1 MDDPISDEKWDGSV
15 DELYDLA
22 DGSFSKKGWNLNLYL
37 RSALSF
43 IDHLNMHHT
52 IEERFWFPYL
62 AKRMPQFSHKDRGE
76 HVVSHEG
83 IHKGLED
90 LSTLVR
96 KYRTDNTSYS
106 PEEMR
111 ACLDSFK
118 DVLFKHLDQEV
129 EDLKVANLKKYWKY
143 EELRPLRA
151 Y

>member
-1 MDDPISDEKWDGSV
+1 MEEPVSNNKWDGV
-15 DELYDLA
+15 LNEIYDLA
-22 DGSFSKKGWNLNLYL
+22 DGSFSKMGWSLNLYL
-37 RSALSF
+37 RSASQF

-83 IHKGLED
+83 IHHGLDELD
-90 LSTLVR
+90 ALVK
-96 KYRTDNTSYS
+96 KYKKNNSSYS
-106 PEEMR
+106 PAEMR
-111 ACLDSFK
+111 ACLDGFRE
-118 DVLFKHLDQEV
+118 VLFKHLDKEV
-129 EDLKVANLKKYWKY
+129 HDLKGSNLKKFWKY

>member
-52 IEERFWFPYL
+52 IEER
-62 AKRMPQFSHKDRGE
+62 
-76 HVVSHEG
+76 
-83 IHKGLED
+83 LED

-129 EDLKVANLKKYWKY
+129 EDLKGANLKKYWKY

>member
-1 MDDPISDEKWDGSV
+1 MNYFHTEFKRHF

-83 IHKGLED
+83 IHEGNNHGTSPD
-90 LSTLVR
+90 LLLPAF
-96 KYRTDNTSYS
+96 RT
-106 PEEMR
+106 
-111 ACLDSFK
+111 
-118 DVLFKHLDQEV
+118 
-129 EDLKVANLKKYWKY
+129 
-143 EELRPLRA
+143 
-151 Y
+151 